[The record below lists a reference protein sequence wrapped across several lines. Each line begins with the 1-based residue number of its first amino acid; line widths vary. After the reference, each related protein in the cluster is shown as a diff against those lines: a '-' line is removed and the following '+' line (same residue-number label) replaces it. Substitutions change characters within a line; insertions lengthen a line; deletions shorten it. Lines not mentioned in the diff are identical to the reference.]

1 MLFII
6 DYQYWNRHFVIM
18 KSSRYSRLAAS
29 AKKISLDIM
38 SRLTKDE
45 KQTMGIFVTIT
56 LIAAVGCLVF

>member
-1 MLFII
+1 
-6 DYQYWNRHFVIM
+6 M